1 VRLAS
6 SARACGLAALLLFA
20 AVSQA
25 SGAGS
30 DWASIGA
37 ASYEPPKPAP
47 AFTLPDLAGKA
58 VTLADQRG
66 KVTRVFFWATW

>member
-1 VRLAS
+1 MRLAS
-6 SARACGLAALLLFA
+6 PARAWGLATLLLLA

-25 SGAGS
+25 GGAGS
-30 DWASIGA
+30 DWAGIGGA
-37 ASYEPPKPAP
+37 FYEPPKPAP

-66 KVTRVFFWATW
+66 KVTLLFFWATW